1 MRIRRPHRL
10 HHLTP
15 AQGRSLG
22 WQSGTMVAIAA
33 TGFIAGRAIFS
44 LGAIHRQIHG
54 SSVRRARI
62 VIRLRTSTS
71 GTVGFSYRWIR
82 LPTSRILMWATLGPM
97 SGFPEHDDHR
107 HRICRWATG
116 GGHGGV
122 AGSVAAA
129 DTATS
134 YEVPR
139 VAQPYKFSRFGDRA
153 RGMDSPPPGV

>member
-15 AQGRSLG
+15 AQGRPLG

-33 TGFIAGRAIFS
+33 TGFIAGRATFCGGS
-44 LGAIHRQIHG
+44 IHRRIHG

-62 VIRLRTSTS
+62 AARSQTSTS

-139 VAQPYKFSRFGDRA
+139 VAQPYKLSRFGDRA